1 MKQDAP
7 GARRF
12 TETTVSPAVTGL
24 WGLPADDPIA
34 TAISEAIL
42 EQRLRPGTKLPEEAL
57 ARVFGG
63 SRAMVRQ
70 ALQRLAYAGIVS
82 LSPHRTAAVATPTLK
97 QARDIYEARM
107 LVESQIVADVAMHC
121 TAHDIRL
128 LRQHLAA
135 ERGAELSGQR
145 SRLLALRSEF
155 HVLIAGM
162 GGNEVLK
169 AIAIQLIPTSA
180 LLHALYA
187 PVEGTSCATSEHDRI
202 VDLLAAGDAD
212 GAMLAIRQHHNGNL
226 EQLQVAPARD
236 EDIDLASVFAPIGHS
251 LRGATNVK

>member
-1 MKQDAP
+1 MKLDARS
-7 GARRF
+7 RRQAA
-12 TETTVSPAVTGL
+12 ETSVSRAASDRCL
-24 WGLPADDPIA
+24 WGLPPDDLIA

-70 ALQRLAYAGIVS
+70 ALQHLAYVGLVS

-97 QARDIYEARM
+97 QARDVYEARQ
-107 LVESQIVADVAMHC
+107 LVEAQIVADVARHC
-121 TAHDIRL
+121 TAHDVRL
-128 LRQHLAA
+128 LRGHLAEEQAA
-135 ERGAELSGQR
+135 EIAGQR

-162 GGNEVLK
+162 GGNEVLQ

-180 LLHALYA
+180 LLHVLYA
-187 PVEGTSCATSEHDRI
+187 PADEASCATSEHAQI

-212 GAMLAIRQHHNGNL
+212 GAVEAIRQHHTCNL
-226 EQLQVAPARD
+226 KQLRIAPTQD
-236 EDIDLASVFAPIGHS
+236 EDIDLASVFDKVDRS
-251 LRGATNVK
+251 